1 MQCVYK
7 HFWWTH
13 ASVKSYS
20 SRGLQEN
27 FFLQS
32 FNLNWFFEFIVHWFI
47 TVSQRSCFLFP
58 FYYWFQKLWFLN
70 LQLLLK
76 MSQVS
81 SKLKYI
87 ESLLTTFYDMIR
99 LFWRFCRT
107 LMNRAFFLAN
117 QYLTFLLNKYFQD
130 FFRSHL
136 DFGDI
141 LYDQAYNMSSPKTG
155 IHIVQCLLDHNWSHT
170 RHL

>member
-13 ASVKSYS
+13 ASVKIYS

-58 FYYWFQKLWFLN
+58 FYYWFQKLVSQFATSVEDVSGKFKTEIYRVIVDDFLWYDTTV
-70 LQLLLK
+70 LT
-76 MSQVS
+76 
-81 SKLKYI
+81 
-87 ESLLTTFYDMIR
+87 LLT
-99 LFWRFCRT
+99 
-107 LMNRAFFLAN
+107 NANEQSVFFLAN

>member
-13 ASVKSYS
+13 ASVKIYS

-81 SKLKYI
+81 SKLKYNAN
-87 ESLLTTFYDMIR
+87 EQSV
-99 LFWRFCRT
+99 
-107 LMNRAFFLAN
+107 FFLAN